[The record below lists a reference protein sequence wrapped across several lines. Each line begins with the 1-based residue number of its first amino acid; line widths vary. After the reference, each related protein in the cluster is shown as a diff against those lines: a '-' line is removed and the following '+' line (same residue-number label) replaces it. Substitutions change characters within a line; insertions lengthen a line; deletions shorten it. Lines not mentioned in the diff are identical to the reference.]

1 MRVVKVELHVN
12 EIKKATSLAHMSLN
26 TRSSSATRL
35 SSTFNGESVLV
46 WQGDTGGD
54 VSEEAV

>member
-1 MRVVKVELHVN
+1 MKVELHVN